1 MGLPSSDWTIIKL
14 QLRGHLDV
22 PIINASDWSPPA
34 GPPAVDFD
42 APFIVRGA
50 ALDKEL
56 KPHQSLINVWIS
68 GFDRNETVCSKGRA
82 SWPLP
87 KAAVLRNAM
96 LKYAPDGVQEL
107 ESGND
112 GYNKI
117 LKECQISGMAAVSRN
132 SGSEPYSA
140 GTLRYTLHGSRSFI
154 FAYVHHIV
162 EYLEHEKDPLVREP
176 STVDLSNALKFLDS
190 EGANALRAHG
200 LQLHKATLRE
210 GELMYTPPGMWLLDF
225 SDGATRSFFVQ
236 ASVIKRAGA
245 ESNVAKSLLSLTKA
259 NIKSLKVMNDD
270 TEILKVTKFHD
281 AMIRS
286 ITGQPGHLYA
296 GEALSG
302 LLAAAAAAAPASA
315 VVRFRGCGCAST
327 NARCARV
334 SLGHC
339 LKRREAVAQGANVL
353 RLAKLEASLLVAR
366 MRHRRGPH
374 EMRNVQV
381 GKTGNNKAQVST
393 FL

>member
-1 MGLPSSDWTIIKL
+1 MPRIGHSQPWT
-14 QLRGHLDV
+14 
-22 PIINASDWSPPA
+22 
-34 GPPAVDFD
+34 FE

-107 ESGND
+107 EPGND
-112 GYNKI
+112 AYNKF
-117 LKECQISGMAAVSRN
+117 LKDCRISGMAVVSRN

-236 ASVIKRAGA
+236 ASVIKRADA
-245 ESNVAKSLLSLTKA
+245 ESAVAKSLLSLTKA
-259 NIKSLKVMNDD
+259 KIKSLKVMNDD

-286 ITGQPGHLYA
+286 ITGQPGQGLTINSK
-296 GEALSG
+296 GGG
-302 LLAAAAAAAPASA
+302 LL
-315 VVRFRGCGCAST
+315 GICT
-327 NARCARV
+327 
-334 SLGHC
+334 
-339 LKRREAVAQGANVL
+339 E
-353 RLAKLEASLLVAR
+353 SLLWELR
-366 MRHRRGPH
+366 P
-374 EMRNVQV
+374 
-381 GKTGNNKAQVST
+381 
-393 FL
+393 

>member
-1 MGLPSSDWTIIKL
+1 LLAEQKKTKTAEAKAAVGLPSSDWTIIKL
-14 QLRGHLDV
+14 KLRGHLDV
-22 PIINASDWSPPA
+22 PIINASDWPLPA
-34 GPPAVDFD
+34 LDFE

-107 ESGND
+107 EPGND
-112 GYNKI
+112 AYNKF
-117 LKECQISGMAAVSRN
+117 LKDCKISGMAAVSRN

-162 EYLEHEKDPLVREP
+162 EYLEHEKDPPVREP

-236 ASVIKRAGA
+236 ASVIKRADA
-245 ESNVAKSLLSLTKA
+245 ESAVAKSLLSLTKA
-259 NIKSLKVMNDD
+259 KIKSLKVMNDD

-296 GEALSG
+296 GEALSIG
-302 LLAAAAAAAPASA
+302 AS
-315 VVRFRGCGCAST
+315 GCCRR
-327 NARCARV
+327 RCARV
-334 SLGHC
+334 CGCPLSRV
-339 LKRREAVAQGANVL
+339 RRRL
-353 RLAKLEASLLVAR
+353 RLSAFCL
-366 MRHRRGPH
+366 
-374 EMRNVQV
+374 
-381 GKTGNNKAQVST
+381 AQ
-393 FL
+393 LWQ

>member
-1 MGLPSSDWTIIKL
+1 MPRIGHSQPWT
-14 QLRGHLDV
+14 
-22 PIINASDWSPPA
+22 
-34 GPPAVDFD
+34 FE

-68 GFDRNETVCSKGRA
+68 GFDWNETVCSKGRA

-107 ESGND
+107 EPGND
-112 GYNKI
+112 AYNKF
-117 LKECQISGMAAVSRN
+117 LKDCRISGMAAVSRN

-162 EYLEHEKDPLVREP
+162 EYLEHEKDPLVLEP

-236 ASVIKRAGA
+236 ASVIKRADA
-245 ESNVAKSLLSLTKA
+245 ESAVAKSLLSLTKA
-259 NIKSLKVMNDD
+259 NINSLKVMNDD

-302 LLAAAAAAAPASA
+302 LLAAAAAGH
-315 VVRFRGCGCAST
+315 VVARQHEKDPLVREPST
-327 NARCARV
+327 LDLSNA
-334 SLGHC
+334 
-339 LKRREAVAQGANVL
+339 LKLLDSEGANAL
-353 RLAKLEASLLVAR
+353 RA
-366 MRHRRGPH
+366 HRLQLH
-374 EMRNVQV
+374 
-381 GKTGNNKAQVST
+381 KAT
-393 FL
+393 LREGELMYTPPGMYTLREGLRTL

>member
-1 MGLPSSDWTIIKL
+1 MPRIGHSQPWT
-14 QLRGHLDV
+14 
-22 PIINASDWSPPA
+22 
-34 GPPAVDFD
+34 FE

-68 GFDRNETVCSKGRA
+68 GFDQNETVCSKGRA

-107 ESGND
+107 EPGND
-112 GYNKI
+112 AYNKF
-117 LKECQISGMAAVSRN
+117 LKDCKISGMAAVSRN

-236 ASVIKRAGA
+236 ASVIKRADA
-245 ESNVAKSLLSLTKA
+245 ESAVAKSLLSLTKA

-296 GEALSG
+296 GEALSIG
-302 LLAAAAAAAPASA
+302 ASGCCRRRCARVCGCPLSRVRRRLRLSAFAGAAASA
-315 VVRFRGCGCAST
+315 VVRFRGCGCPSTSSDPKLQRQQCWTEAILSQASQRVPVS
-327 NARCARV
+327 NARDWNRCHYRAV
-334 SLGHC
+334 PQDIHIIQWLG
-339 LKRREAVAQGANVL
+339 RSG
-353 RLAKLEASLLVAR
+353 
-366 MRHRRGPH
+366 
-374 EMRNVQV
+374 
-381 GKTGNNKAQVST
+381 
-393 FL
+393 

>member
-1 MGLPSSDWTIIKL
+1 
-14 QLRGHLDV
+14 
-22 PIINASDWSPPA
+22 
-34 GPPAVDFD
+34 
-42 APFIVRGA
+42 
-50 ALDKEL
+50 
-56 KPHQSLINVWIS
+56 
-68 GFDRNETVCSKGRA
+68 
-82 SWPLP
+82 
-87 KAAVLRNAM
+87 M

-107 ESGND
+107 EPGND
-112 GYNKI
+112 AYNKF
-117 LKECQISGMAAVSRN
+117 LKDCKISGMAAVSRN

-236 ASVIKRAGA
+236 ASVIKRADA
-245 ESNVAKSLLSLTKA
+245 ESAVAKSLLSLTKA
-259 NIKSLKVMNDD
+259 KIKSLKVMNDD

-296 GEALSG
+296 GEALSIG
-302 LLAAAAAAAPASA
+302 AS
-315 VVRFRGCGCAST
+315 GCCRR
-327 NARCARV
+327 RCARV
-334 SLGHC
+334 CGCPLSRV
-339 LKRREAVAQGANVL
+339 RRRL
-353 RLAKLEASLLVAR
+353 RLSASAPASS
-366 MRHRRGPH
+366 G
-374 EMRNVQV
+374 EK
-381 GKTGNNKAQVST
+381 GSDSSGSSSSSSSSSSDSSSST
-393 FL
+393 E